1 MTSDIDHPMRADRT
15 MRDRSMRD
23 ELIRPFAGIWWLVV
37 LRGLAGVIFGL
48 LALFSPGVTVLS
60 LLLILGAYLML
71 DGIFGLVSAVMAGQ
85 RQERWGLLI
94 AESAVNLLIGFIV
107 IMAPNIGLT
116 VFMLVLAAWAIVT
129 GGLMIGTGMNHKR
142 DGQRWLIGGGLISV
156 LFGIA
161 LALAPILGAVV
172 LTWWL
177 GIYALVFGAALM
189 VFGLRLRGIAAE

>member
-1 MTSDIDHPMRADRT
+1 MTSDIDHGRPHDGA
-15 MRDRSMRD
+15 MRDGYA
-23 ELIRPFAGIWWLVV
+23 RPFAGIWWLIV
-37 LRGLAGVIFGL
+37 LRGFAGVIFGL
-48 LALFSPGVTVLS
+48 FALFSPGATVLS

-94 AESAVNLLIGFIV
+94 AESVVNLAG
-107 IMAPNIGLT
+107 
-116 VFMLVLAAWAIVT
+116 WAIVT
-129 GGLMIGTGMNHKR
+129 GGLMIGSAMNHKR
-142 DGQRWLIGGGLISV
+142 DGQRWLIGGGLVSV

-177 GIYALVFGAALM
+177 GLYALVFGAALM
-189 VFGLRLRGIAAE
+189 VFGFRLRSIVAE